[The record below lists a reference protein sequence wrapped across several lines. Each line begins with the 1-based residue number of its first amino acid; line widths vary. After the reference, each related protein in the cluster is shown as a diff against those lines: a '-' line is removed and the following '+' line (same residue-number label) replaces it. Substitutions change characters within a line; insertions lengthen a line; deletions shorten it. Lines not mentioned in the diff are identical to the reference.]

1 MNTRTLIRLIAF
13 AVFGFSPL
21 WGQSPATPAA
31 PKIDPLKPG
40 AGRFDFPWANK
51 PIPVWYY
58 LPENSR
64 PDTPVAIVM
73 HGVHRDAKRYRD
85 DWTVLSQ
92 KYHFILVVPEFSEA
106 DFPGSVGYAQ
116 GHTMDEKGQ
125 PLPRNEWTF
134 SYIEPLFD
142 TVKAAARNQSEHY
155 YLFGHSAGSQFVH
168 RFLYFEPEARVAKAI
183 AANAGWWTLPD
194 PNIAF
199 PYGLRGSGVDDAAL
213 KTMLQRP
220 LTVLLG
226 TADTDPAR
234 PPRQKPKVR
243 IGSSAATLFSK
254 LASVAPRRFRCLSAG
269 NWRPLRASRIA
280 TRACRH
286 SRPRFGLRI
295 QAAQSDLPALT
306 PTCVTRVTP
315 YFDASMST
323 REIIAELPHL
333 TAAELLTIEQRISE
347 LRSRSGDGNEYCDDR
362 GLHLERVGGRLV
374 LVGPHIIQQA
384 DVEAILADFP

>member
-226 TADTDPAR
+226 TADTDPEDKNLRKTPQAEAQGPNR
-234 PPRQKPKVR
+234 FVRGHTFFEAGKRRAEALQVPFGWKLETAPGIAHSDAGMSAFAAKVW
-243 IGSSAATLFSK
+243 FE
-254 LASVAPRRFRCLSAG
+254 
-269 NWRPLRASRIA
+269 
-280 TRACRH
+280 
-286 SRPRFGLRI
+286 
-295 QAAQSDLPALT
+295 D
-306 PTCVTRVTP
+306 
-315 YFDASMST
+315 
-323 REIIAELPHL
+323 
-333 TAAELLTIEQRISE
+333 
-347 LRSRSGDGNEYCDDR
+347 SGGTK
-362 GLHLERVGGRLV
+362 
-374 LVGPHIIQQA
+374 
-384 DVEAILADFP
+384 